1 MSLTKFW
8 PKAMLIELLDFL
20 GSLHPLIVHLPI
32 GIVLLTIAI
41 DVFMRNKNNSVQ
53 RVITMGWFFSFFSG
67 LLAAIFGW
75 FLGDNGYY
83 LESQI
88 NIHKWSGIAF
98 VSICF
103 ILWLLRYTN
112 FRFSKSFNRS
122 VNLTSIILL
131 MITGHFGGEMTH
143 GQNYLFENL
152 PYTKKKISVTTLSES
167 KRSNNDSLFVYE
179 DLIHPVMEEKC
190 IACHNQ
196 NLASGGLNMSSIESM
211 IKGGNSGAGIQNG
224 NPFES
229 LIYKRVSFP
238 HDHPKFMPPTGVP
251 LSYDQIATLEWWI
264 DNGAKK
270 QMPVTLT
277 RNDPKTLRFMELQ
290 YGLDLREKTYLETL
304 TLSSPSQE
312 ELKSIEGEE
321 YIWRFLNPEQSFL
334 DLKFTK
340 KKIEINDLLKVQSIK
355 NNITWLNLAD
365 CMLNDNHLSYISNF
379 PNLTRLKI
387 QKNPL
392 VTNKGIE
399 ALQKLEHLTELNLY
413 GTRVSNNTLITLGQ
427 MKSLKKLFVWNTRIT
442 DKDIADFKALNPD
455 VEVIAGF

>member
-1 MSLTKFW
+1 
-8 PKAMLIELLDFL
+8 MLIELLDFL

-340 KKIEINDLLKVQSIK
+340 KKIEINDLLKFQSIK

-442 DKDIADFKALNPD
+442 DKDIADFKALHPD

>member
-1 MSLTKFW
+1 
-8 PKAMLIELLDFL
+8 MLIEFLDFL

-41 DVFMRNKNNSVQ
+41 DVFMRNKNNSVH

-67 LLAAIFGW
+67 LLAALFGW

-83 LESQI
+83 FESQI
-88 NIHKWSGIAF
+88 NIHRWSGVAF
-98 VSICF
+98 VGLCF
-103 ILWLLRYTN
+103 IIWLLRYIN

-122 VNLTSIILL
+122 VNLTTILLL

-152 PYTKKKISVTTLSES
+152 PYVQKKISVIPLSEA
-167 KRSNNDSLFVYE
+167 KRSETDSLFVFE
-179 DLIHPVMEEKC
+179 DLVYPVLEEKC
-190 IACHNQ
+190 MACHNQ
-196 NLASGGLNMSSIESM
+196 NRAYGGLNMSALETM
-211 IKGGNSGAGIQNG
+211 VKGGNSGAGIQNG
-224 NPFES
+224 KPFES

-238 HDHPKFMPPTGVP
+238 HDHPKFMPPSGVP

-264 DNGAKK
+264 DNGAEK
-270 QMPVTLT
+270 QMPVTLA
-277 RNDPKTLRFMELQ
+277 RNDAKIQRLMELQ

-304 TLSSPSQE
+304 ALASPTPE
-312 ELKSIEGEE
+312 ELKTIQGEE

-340 KKIEINDLLKVQSIK
+340 KKIETNDLLKIQSIK
-355 NNITWLNLAD
+355 KNVTWLNLTD
-365 CMLNDNHLSYISNF
+365 CMLNDNHLSYLSDF

-399 ALQKLEHLTELNLY
+399 ALQNLENLTELNLY
-413 GTRVSNNTLITLGQ
+413 GTRVSNAALNTLGQ
-427 MKSLKKLFVWNTRIT
+427 MESLKKLFLWNTRIT
-442 DKDIADFKALNPD
+442 AKAIADFKAEHPD
-455 VEVIAGF
+455 VEVIAGL

>member
-1 MSLTKFW
+1 
-8 PKAMLIELLDFL
+8 MLIEFLDFL

-41 DVFMRNKNNSVQ
+41 DVFMRNKNNSVH

-67 LLAAIFGW
+67 LLAALFGW

-83 LESQI
+83 FESQI
-88 NIHKWSGIAF
+88 NIHRWSGVAF
-98 VSICF
+98 VGLCF
-103 ILWLLRYTN
+103 IIWLLRYIN

-122 VNLTSIILL
+122 VNLTTILLL

-152 PYTKKKISVTTLSES
+152 PYVQKKISVIPLSEA
-167 KRSNNDSLFVYE
+167 KRSETDSLFVFE
-179 DLIHPVMEEKC
+179 DLVYPVLEEKC
-190 IACHNQ
+190 MACHNQ
-196 NLASGGLNMSSIESM
+196 NRAYGGLNMSTLETM
-211 IKGGNSGAGIQNG
+211 VKGGNSGAGIQNG
-224 NPFES
+224 KPFES

-238 HDHPKFMPPTGVP
+238 HDHPKFMPPSGVP

-264 DNGAKK
+264 DNGAEK
-270 QMPVTLT
+270 QMPVTLA
-277 RNDPKTLRFMELQ
+277 RNDAKIQRLMELQ

-304 TLSSPSQE
+304 ALASPTPE
-312 ELKSIEGEE
+312 ELKTIQGEE

-340 KKIEINDLLKVQSIK
+340 KKIETNDLLKIQSIK
-355 NNITWLNLAD
+355 KNVTWLNLTD
-365 CMLNDNHLSYISNF
+365 CMLNDNHLSYLSDF

-399 ALQKLEHLTELNLY
+399 ALQNLENLTELNLY
-413 GTRVSNNTLITLGQ
+413 GTRISNAALNTLGQ
-427 MKSLKKLFVWNTRIT
+427 MESLKKLFLWNTRIT
-442 DKDIADFKALNPD
+442 AKAIADFKAQHPD
-455 VEVIAGF
+455 VEVIAGL

>member
-1 MSLTKFW
+1 
-8 PKAMLIELLDFL
+8 MLIELLDFL

-442 DKDIADFKALNPD
+442 DKDIADFKALHPD

>member
-1 MSLTKFW
+1 
-8 PKAMLIELLDFL
+8 MLIEFLDFL

-41 DVFMRNKNNSVQ
+41 DVFMRNKNNSVH

-67 LLAAIFGW
+67 LLAALFGW

-83 LESQI
+83 FESQI
-88 NIHKWSGIAF
+88 NIHRWSGVAF
-98 VSICF
+98 VGLCF
-103 ILWLLRYTN
+103 IIWLLRYIN

-122 VNLTSIILL
+122 VNLTTILLL

-152 PYTKKKISVTTLSES
+152 PYVQKKISVIPLSEA
-167 KRSNNDSLFVYE
+167 KRSETDSLFVFE
-179 DLIHPVMEEKC
+179 DLVYPVLEEKC
-190 IACHNQ
+190 MACHNQ
-196 NLASGGLNMSSIESM
+196 NRAYGGLNMSALETM
-211 IKGGNSGAGIQNG
+211 VKGGNSGAGIQNG
-224 NPFES
+224 KPFES

-238 HDHPKFMPPTGVP
+238 HDHPKFMPPSGVP

-264 DNGAKK
+264 DNGAEK
-270 QMPVTLT
+270 QMPVTLA
-277 RNDPKTLRFMELQ
+277 RNDAKIQRLMELQ

-304 TLSSPSQE
+304 ALASPTPE
-312 ELKSIEGEE
+312 ELKTIQGEE

-340 KKIEINDLLKVQSIK
+340 KKIETNDLLKIQSIK
-355 NNITWLNLAD
+355 KNVTWLNLTD
-365 CMLNDNHLSYISNF
+365 CMLNDNHLSYLSDF

-399 ALQKLEHLTELNLY
+399 ALQNLENLTELNLY
-413 GTRVSNNTLITLGQ
+413 GTRISNAALNTLGQ
-427 MKSLKKLFVWNTRIT
+427 MESLKKLFLWNTRIT
-442 DKDIADFKALNPD
+442 AKAIADFKAQHPD
-455 VEVIAGF
+455 VEVIAGL

>member
-20 GSLHPLIVHLPI
+20 CSLHPLIVHLPI

-179 DLIHPVMEEKC
+179 DLIHPVIEEKC

-211 IKGGNSGAGIQNG
+211 I
-224 NPFES
+224 
-229 LIYKRVSFP
+229 
-238 HDHPKFMPPTGVP
+238 
-251 LSYDQIATLEWWI
+251 
-264 DNGAKK
+264 
-270 QMPVTLT
+270 
-277 RNDPKTLRFMELQ
+277 
-290 YGLDLREKTYLETL
+290 
-304 TLSSPSQE
+304 
-312 ELKSIEGEE
+312 
-321 YIWRFLNPEQSFL
+321 
-334 DLKFTK
+334 
-340 KKIEINDLLKVQSIK
+340 
-355 NNITWLNLAD
+355 
-365 CMLNDNHLSYISNF
+365 
-379 PNLTRLKI
+379 
-387 QKNPL
+387 
-392 VTNKGIE
+392 
-399 ALQKLEHLTELNLY
+399 
-413 GTRVSNNTLITLGQ
+413 
-427 MKSLKKLFVWNTRIT
+427 
-442 DKDIADFKALNPD
+442 
-455 VEVIAGF
+455 

>member
-1 MSLTKFW
+1 
-8 PKAMLIELLDFL
+8 MLIELLDFL

-196 NLASGGLNMSSIESM
+196 NLSSGGLNMSSIESM

-442 DKDIADFKALNPD
+442 DKNIADFKALHPD

>member
-1 MSLTKFW
+1 
-8 PKAMLIELLDFL
+8 
-20 GSLHPLIVHLPI
+20 
-32 GIVLLTIAI
+32 
-41 DVFMRNKNNSVQ
+41 
-53 RVITMGWFFSFFSG
+53 
-67 LLAAIFGW
+67 
-75 FLGDNGYY
+75 
-83 LESQI
+83 
-88 NIHKWSGIAF
+88 
-98 VSICF
+98 
-103 ILWLLRYTN
+103 
-112 FRFSKSFNRS
+112 
-122 VNLTSIILL
+122 
-131 MITGHFGGEMTH
+131 
-143 GQNYLFENL
+143 
-152 PYTKKKISVTTLSES
+152 
-167 KRSNNDSLFVYE
+167 
-179 DLIHPVMEEKC
+179 
-190 IACHNQ
+190 
-196 NLASGGLNMSSIESM
+196 
-211 IKGGNSGAGIQNG
+211 
-224 NPFES
+224 
-229 LIYKRVSFP
+229 
-238 HDHPKFMPPTGVP
+238 
-251 LSYDQIATLEWWI
+251 
-264 DNGAKK
+264 
-270 QMPVTLT
+270 
-277 RNDPKTLRFMELQ
+277 MELQ

-442 DKDIADFKALNPD
+442 DKDIADFKALHPE

>member
-1 MSLTKFW
+1 
-8 PKAMLIELLDFL
+8 MLVELLDFL

-442 DKDIADFKALNPD
+442 DKDIADFKALHPD

>member
-1 MSLTKFW
+1 
-8 PKAMLIELLDFL
+8 MLIELLDFL

-88 NIHKWSGIAF
+88 NIHKWSG
-98 VSICF
+98 ICF

-190 IACHNQ
+190 IACHNK

-442 DKDIADFKALNPD
+442 DKDIADFKALHPD

>member
-1 MSLTKFW
+1 MLT
-8 PKAMLIELLDFL
+8 ELLDFL

-67 LLAAIFGW
+67 LLAALFGW

-103 ILWLLRYTN
+103 IIWLLRYTN

-122 VNLTSIILL
+122 INLTSIILL

-152 PYTKKKISVTTLSES
+152 PYIQKKISVTSLSET

-224 NPFES
+224 NPFKS

-264 DNGAKK
+264 DNGAENK
-270 QMPVTLT
+270 MPVTLT
-277 RNDPKTLRFMELQ
+277 RNDAKILRLMELQ

-304 TLSSPSQE
+304 TLSSPSQG
-312 ELKSIEGEE
+312 ELKSIEGEQ

-340 KKIEINDLLKVQSIK
+340 KKIEINDLLKVQPIK
-355 NNITWLNLAD
+355 NNITWLSLAD

-379 PNLTRLKI
+379 TNLTRLKI

-399 ALQKLEHLTELNLY
+399 ALQELEHLTELNLY

-427 MKSLKKLFVWNTRIT
+427 MKSLKKLFVWNTGIT
-442 DKDIADFKALNPD
+442 DKAIADFKALHPD

>member
-1 MSLTKFW
+1 
-8 PKAMLIELLDFL
+8 MLIELLDFL

-32 GIVLLTIAI
+32 GIVPLTIAI

-67 LLAAIFGW
+67 LLAALFGW

-83 LESQI
+83 FESQI
-88 NIHKWSGIAF
+88 DIHKWSGIAF

-103 ILWLLRYTN
+103 IIWLLRYIN
-112 FRFSKSFNRS
+112 FRFTKSFNRS

-131 MITGHFGGEMTH
+131 TITGHFGGEMTH

-152 PYTKKKISVTTLSES
+152 PYTQKKISVTTLSET

-179 DLIHPVMEEKC
+179 DLIHPVLEEKC

-304 TLSSPSQE
+304 TLTSPSQE

-442 DKDIADFKALNPD
+442 DKDIADFKALHPD

>member
-1 MSLTKFW
+1 MLT
-8 PKAMLIELLDFL
+8 ELLDFL

-67 LLAAIFGW
+67 LLAALFGW

-103 ILWLLRYTN
+103 IIWLLRYTN

-122 VNLTSIILL
+122 INLTSIILL

-152 PYTKKKISVTTLSES
+152 PYIQKKISVTSLSET

-224 NPFES
+224 NPFKS

-264 DNGAKK
+264 DNGAENK
-270 QMPVTLT
+270 MPVTLT
-277 RNDPKTLRFMELQ
+277 RNDAKILRLMELQ

-312 ELKSIEGEE
+312 ELKSIEGEQ

-340 KKIEINDLLKVQSIK
+340 KKIEINDLLKVQPIK
-355 NNITWLNLAD
+355 NNITWLSLAD

-379 PNLTRLKI
+379 TNLTRLKI

-399 ALQKLEHLTELNLY
+399 ALQELEHLTELNLY

-427 MKSLKKLFVWNTRIT
+427 MKSLKKLFVWNTGIT
-442 DKDIADFKALNPD
+442 DKAIADFKALHPD

>member
-1 MSLTKFW
+1 
-8 PKAMLIELLDFL
+8 MLIEFLDFL

-41 DVFMRNKNNSVQ
+41 DVFMRNKNNSVH

-67 LLAAIFGW
+67 LLAALFGW

-83 LESQI
+83 FESQI
-88 NIHKWSGIAF
+88 NIHRWSGVAF
-98 VSICF
+98 VGLCF
-103 ILWLLRYTN
+103 IIWLLRYIN

-122 VNLTSIILL
+122 VNLTTILLL

-152 PYTKKKISVTTLSES
+152 PYVQKKISVIPLSEA
-167 KRSNNDSLFVYE
+167 KRSETDSLFVFE
-179 DLIHPVMEEKC
+179 DLVYPVLEEKC
-190 IACHNQ
+190 MACHNQ
-196 NLASGGLNMSSIESM
+196 NRAYGGLNMSALETM
-211 IKGGNSGAGIQNG
+211 VKGGNSGAGIQNG
-224 NPFES
+224 KPFES
-229 LIYKRVSFP
+229 LIYTRVSFP
-238 HDHPKFMPPTGVP
+238 HDHPKFMPPSGVP

-264 DNGAKK
+264 DNGAEK
-270 QMPVTLT
+270 QMPVTLA
-277 RNDPKTLRFMELQ
+277 RNDAKIQRLMELQ

-304 TLSSPSQE
+304 ALASPTPE
-312 ELKSIEGEE
+312 ELKTIQGEE

-340 KKIEINDLLKVQSIK
+340 KKIETNDLLKIQSIK
-355 NNITWLNLAD
+355 KNVTWLNLTD
-365 CMLNDNHLSYISNF
+365 CMLNDNHLSYLSDF

-399 ALQKLEHLTELNLY
+399 ALQNLENLTELNLY
-413 GTRVSNNTLITLGQ
+413 GTRVSNAALNTLGQ
-427 MKSLKKLFVWNTRIT
+427 MESLKKLFLWNTRIT
-442 DKDIADFKALNPD
+442 AKAIADFKAQHPD
-455 VEVIAGF
+455 VEVIAGL

>member
-1 MSLTKFW
+1 
-8 PKAMLIELLDFL
+8 MLIELLDFL

-122 VNLTSIILL
+122 VNLTSVILL

-442 DKDIADFKALNPD
+442 DKNIADFKALHPD

>member
-1 MSLTKFW
+1 
-8 PKAMLIELLDFL
+8 MLIELLDFL

-229 LIYKRVSFP
+229 LIFKRVSFP

-442 DKDIADFKALNPD
+442 DNEIADFKALHPD

>member
-1 MSLTKFW
+1 
-8 PKAMLIELLDFL
+8 MLIEFLDFL

-41 DVFMRNKNNSVQ
+41 DVFMRNKNNSVH

-67 LLAAIFGW
+67 LLAALFGW

-83 LESQI
+83 FESQI
-88 NIHKWSGIAF
+88 NIHRWSGVAF
-98 VSICF
+98 VGLCF
-103 ILWLLRYTN
+103 IIWLLRYIN

-122 VNLTSIILL
+122 VNLTTILLL

-152 PYTKKKISVTTLSES
+152 PYVQKKISVIPLSEA
-167 KRSNNDSLFVYE
+167 KRSETDSLFVFE
-179 DLIHPVMEEKC
+179 DLVYPVLEEKC
-190 IACHNQ
+190 MACHNQ
-196 NLASGGLNMSSIESM
+196 NRAYGGLNMSALETM
-211 IKGGNSGAGIQNG
+211 VKGGNSGAGIQNG
-224 NPFES
+224 KPFES

-238 HDHPKFMPPTGVP
+238 HDHPKFMPPSGVP

-264 DNGAKK
+264 DNGAEK
-270 QMPVTLT
+270 QMPVTLA
-277 RNDPKTLRFMELQ
+277 RNDAKIQRLMELQ

-304 TLSSPSQE
+304 VLASPTPE
-312 ELKSIEGEE
+312 ELKTIQGEE

-340 KKIEINDLLKVQSIK
+340 KKIETNDLLKIQSIK
-355 NNITWLNLAD
+355 KNVTWLNLTD
-365 CMLNDNHLSYISNF
+365 CMLNDNHLSYLSDF

-399 ALQKLEHLTELNLY
+399 ALQNLENLTELNLY
-413 GTRVSNNTLITLGQ
+413 GTRVSNAALNTLGQ
-427 MKSLKKLFVWNTRIT
+427 MESLKKLFLWNTRIT
-442 DKDIADFKALNPD
+442 AKAIADFKAQHPD
-455 VEVIAGF
+455 VEVIAGL

>member
-1 MSLTKFW
+1 
-8 PKAMLIELLDFL
+8 MLIELLDFL

-32 GIVLLTIAI
+32 GTVLLTIAI

-103 ILWLLRYTN
+103 ILWLLRYAN

-442 DKDIADFKALNPD
+442 DKGIADFKALHPD

>member
-1 MSLTKFW
+1 
-8 PKAMLIELLDFL
+8 MLIELLDFL

-88 NIHKWSGIAF
+88 NIHKWGGIAF

-103 ILWLLRYTN
+103 IIWLLRYTN

-143 GQNYLFENL
+143 GQNYLLENL

-442 DKDIADFKALNPD
+442 DKNIADFKALHPD

>member
-1 MSLTKFW
+1 MLT
-8 PKAMLIELLDFL
+8 ELLDFL

-67 LLAAIFGW
+67 LLAALFGW

-83 LESQI
+83 FESQI
-88 NIHKWSGIAF
+88 DIHKWSGIAF

-103 ILWLLRYTN
+103 IIWLLRYIN
-112 FRFSKSFNRS
+112 FRFTKSFNRS

-131 MITGHFGGEMTH
+131 TITGHFGGEMTH

-152 PYTKKKISVTTLSES
+152 PYTQKKISVTTLSET

-179 DLIHPVMEEKC
+179 DLIHPVLEEKC

-196 NLASGGLNMSSIESM
+196 NLASGGLNMSSIETM

-224 NPFES
+224 NPFKS

-264 DNGAKK
+264 DNGAEK

-277 RNDPKTLRFMELQ
+277 RNDPKTLRLMELQ
-290 YGLDLREKTYLETL
+290 YGLDLREKTFLETL
-304 TLSSPSQE
+304 TLSSPSKE
-312 ELKSIEGEE
+312 DLKSIEGEE

-442 DKDIADFKALNPD
+442 DKDIADFKALHPD

>member
-1 MSLTKFW
+1 
-8 PKAMLIELLDFL
+8 MLIEFLDFL

-41 DVFMRNKNNSVQ
+41 DVFMRNKNNSVH

-67 LLAAIFGW
+67 LLAALFGW

-83 LESQI
+83 FESQI
-88 NIHKWSGIAF
+88 NIHRWSGVAF
-98 VSICF
+98 VGLCF
-103 ILWLLRYTN
+103 IIWLLRYIN

-122 VNLTSIILL
+122 ANLTTILL
-131 MITGHFGGEMTH
+131 LIITGHFGGEMTH

-152 PYTKKKISVTTLSES
+152 PYVQKKMSVIPLSEA
-167 KRSNNDSLFVYE
+167 KRSETDSLFVFE
-179 DLIHPVMEEKC
+179 DLVYPVLEEKC
-190 IACHNQ
+190 MACHNQ
-196 NLASGGLNMSSIESM
+196 DRAYGGLNMSALETM
-211 IKGGNSGAGIQNG
+211 VKGGNSGAGIQNG
-224 NPFES
+224 KPFES

-238 HDHPKFMPPTGVP
+238 HDHPKFMPPSGVP

-264 DNGAKK
+264 DNGAEKK
-270 QMPVTLT
+270 MPVTLA
-277 RNDPKTLRFMELQ
+277 RNDAKIQRLMELQ

-304 TLSSPSQE
+304 ALDSPTPE
-312 ELKSIEGEE
+312 ELKTIQGEE

-340 KKIEINDLLKVQSIK
+340 KKIETNDLLKIQPIK
-355 NNITWLNLAD
+355 KNITWLNLID
-365 CMLNDNHLSYISNF
+365 CMLNDNHLSYLSDF

-399 ALQKLEHLTELNLY
+399 ALQNLKNLTELNLY
-413 GTRVSNNTLITLGQ
+413 GTMVSNAALNTLGQ
-427 MKSLKKLFVWNTRIT
+427 MESLKKLFLWNTRIT
-442 DKDIADFKALNPD
+442 AKAIADFKAQNPD
-455 VEVIAGF
+455 VEVIAGL

>member
-53 RVITMGWFFSFFSG
+53 RVITMGWFFSFYSG
-67 LLAAIFGW
+67 LLAALFGW

-103 ILWLLRYTN
+103 IIWLLRYTN

-122 VNLTSIILL
+122 INLTSIILL

-152 PYTKKKISVTTLSES
+152 PYTQKKISVTTLSET

-179 DLIHPVMEEKC
+179 DLIHPVLEEKC

-442 DKDIADFKALNPD
+442 DKDIEEFKALHPD

>member
-1 MSLTKFW
+1 
-8 PKAMLIELLDFL
+8 MLIELLDFL

-340 KKIEINDLLKVQSIK
+340 KKIEISDLLKIQSIK

-442 DKDIADFKALNPD
+442 DKDIADFKALHPD

>member
-1 MSLTKFW
+1 
-8 PKAMLIELLDFL
+8 MLIELLDFL

-387 QKNPL
+387 QKN
-392 VTNKGIE
+392 
-399 ALQKLEHLTELNLY
+399 H
-413 GTRVSNNTLITLGQ
+413 
-427 MKSLKKLFVWNTRIT
+427 
-442 DKDIADFKALNPD
+442 
-455 VEVIAGF
+455 

>member
-1 MSLTKFW
+1 
-8 PKAMLIELLDFL
+8 MLIELLDFL

-67 LLAAIFGW
+67 LLAALFGW

-83 LESQI
+83 FESQI
-88 NIHKWSGIAF
+88 DIHKWSGIAF

-103 ILWLLRYTN
+103 IIWLLRYIN
-112 FRFSKSFNRS
+112 FRFTKSFNRS

-131 MITGHFGGEMTH
+131 TITGHFGGEMTH

-152 PYTKKKISVTTLSES
+152 PYTQKKISVTTLSET

-179 DLIHPVMEEKC
+179 DLIHPVLEEKC

-196 NLASGGLNMSSIESM
+196 NLASGGLNMSSVENM
-211 IKGGNSGAGIQNG
+211 IKGGNSGAGIKNG
-224 NPFES
+224 NPFKS

-264 DNGAKK
+264 DNGAEK

-277 RNDPKTLRFMELQ
+277 RNDPKTLRLMELQ

-304 TLSSPSQE
+304 SLSSPSQE
-312 ELKSIEGEE
+312 DLKSIEGEE

-340 KKIEINDLLKVQSIK
+340 KKIEINDLLKVQPIK

-387 QKNPL
+387 QNNPL

-442 DKDIADFKALNPD
+442 DKDIADFKALHPD